1 MSEFKNFY
9 PDETP
14 IEKLNNVEVI
24 SERVIDNT
32 AVARLIKIDDKKT
45 TYPYIIEVVRKYCSE
60 ENINYKSQDFKTQ
73 QEAERILA
81 HII

>member
-9 PDETP
+9 PEETP

-24 SERVIDNT
+24 SERVIDST
-32 AVARLIKIDDKKT
+32 AVARLSKIDDKKT
-45 TYPYIIEVVRKYCSE
+45 SYPYVIEVVRKYCSD